1 MKTNPIKPKLTFLAL
16 YLALFVRCDQ
26 GRRRETQI
34 EPVIH
39 NEDFKGTV
47 KNVKNGQKSDFQKL

>member
-1 MKTNPIKPKLTFLAL
+1 MQTNPTKPKLTFLAL
-16 YLALFVRCDQ
+16 YLVLFVRCDL
-26 GRRRETQI
+26 GGRRETQI

-39 NEDFKGTV
+39 NENFNGTV